1 MATNFGSTGFREE
14 DDMDRGRKFHLN
26 RREGKWWGVCAGIAD
41 FTAVDVTL
49 VRVGL
54 VVLTLV
60 GGFPW
65 TLLAYAGV
73 AWAAKDETAGS
84 HAAERQA
91 GEVGMLNGDPGPQR
105 DIDRRIA
112 EVDSFVAHSSSRL
125 NREFEELR

>member
-1 MATNFGSTGFREE
+1 MATNFGSTGFRKE

-26 RREGKWWGVCAGIAD
+26 RREGKLWGVCAGIAD
-41 FTAVDVTL
+41 FTGVDVTL
-49 VRVGL
+49 VRVGV
-54 VVLTLV
+54 VVLTLF

-73 AWAAKDETAGS
+73 AWAAKPQESGGYS
-84 HAAERQA
+84 AEREM

-105 DIDRRIA
+105 AIDRRLA
-112 EVDSFVAHSSSRL
+112 EVDNFVAHSSSRL